1 MSDYVENTISHSS
14 WLTLEKVTPEF
25 KTLTLFGKKLLR
37 AYVVLFYYVP
47 NQNKVFLSYLMNKW
61 WKKFITRFVFSFFLG
76 REVIVIFRHLYKN
89 TSHTTIL
96 LTHLTWFTCVIFY
109 NSDVRVYIP
118 CVLSFDLVKK
128 TCIYRDKNYLP
139 LWNFEVK
146 FGMRFPISTYE
157 NDKFTSAV
165 LIHLWSYILI
175 LSDIILSHSPYK
187 T

>member
-1 MSDYVENTISHSS
+1 MFFFLFYFWADLTFILRPF
-14 WLTLEKVTPEF
+14 WLGPIWLEWKSGELIVRLCGEYNFTFILAYFRKSNATEF
-25 KTLTLFGKKLLR
+25 KTLTLFGKKILR
-37 AYVVLFYYVP
+37 AYVVLG
-47 NQNKVFLSYLMNKW
+47 
-61 WKKFITRFVFSFFLG
+61 G
-76 REVIVIFRHLYKN
+76 RGVIVLFRHLYKN

-165 LIHLWSYILI
+165 LIHLWS
-175 LSDIILSHSPYK
+175 
-187 T
+187 